1 MDNTSRVAQWR
12 QKMRDEGRE
21 SVTLWLSHGT
31 KLRLED
37 LAATWHTTI
46 SDIGEQA
53 LEQFR
58 PGSPLQLGNV
68 ADTAQLQAL
77 MKDTVQALWPGLKQA
92 LLQELRGNVVV
103 TAMNGN
109 VTETLHGNVTETI
122 PTQEYMAVHGHT
134 LVTEDAPVRKVG
146 RQPSAERQQILA
158 LLADHPEGLDGKAI
172 RALLKAGKPLRHTLH
187 GMKRTGAVQTEG
199 EGKALRYFAAIQ

>member
-21 SVTLWLSHGT
+21 SVTLWLSHDT

-77 MKDTVQALWPGLKQA
+77 MQDTVQAMWPGLKQG
-92 LLQELRGNVVV
+92 LLQELRGDVAV
-103 TAMNGN
+103 TAMNCN
-109 VTETLHGNVTETI
+109 VTETLHGNITEAI
-122 PTQEYMAVHGHT
+122 PIQGYEAEPGHSI
-134 LVTEDAPVRKVG
+134 LSEPAPVRKVG
-146 RQPSAERQQILA
+146 RQPSAERQQILD
-158 LLADHPEGLDGKAI
+158 LLAAIPRGSVGL
-172 RALLKAGKPLRHTLH
+172 RF
-187 GMKRTGAVQTEG
+187 VS
-199 EGKALRYFAAIQ
+199 